1 MRLKR
6 LYDDIEAGSLDTTG
20 SSLGE
25 RIAGLAALRAQA
37 PRADAERTETMLA
50 SSTHQRLTEATVRE
64 LVSEART
71 RLRLGK
77 GGYRRE
83 YVRAFAQHVEVADD
97 AIYIKGSKSTLLRM
111 LVATKG
117 GKSAGIGVLGFIPKW
132 RRGRDSNPRYPREY
146 AAFRVRCIRPLC
158 HLSRPLNAFANR
170 IGSSVE
176 TAVFHPFAAERPWT
190 CASL

>member
-37 PRADAERTETMLA
+37 RADAERTETMLA

-83 YVRAFAQHVEVADD
+83 YVRAFAQHVEVAND
-97 AIYIKGSKSTLLRM
+97 AIYIKDSKSTLLRT

-117 GKSAGIGVLGFIPKW
+117 GKSAGTGVPGFIPKW
-132 RRGRDSNPRYPREY
+132 RRGW
-146 AAFRVRCIRPLC
+146 V
-158 HLSRPLNAFANR
+158 
-170 IGSSVE
+170 
-176 TAVFHPFAAERPWT
+176 
-190 CASL
+190 